1 MFVLGIDPGLTRTGY
16 GIIESTGSTEKAVAA
31 GVIRT
36 DPAQPLGERFVE
48 LARDLREI
56 VAEYEPQ
63 AAAIEQVFV
72 NNNRQTAMSVARAS
86 GIALAGPLGSPPRD
100 RRIHSFCR
108 EDGAHRLR
116 HRRQATD
123 AKSRRNASQSSEC
136 AAPRRRCGCAR
147 RGLVPCATPGAE
159 REGLMIGRLSG
170 TLASV
175 GVDTVL
181 IDVNG
186 VGYDV
191 AVSSRTFVELSG
203 VGSEI
208 VLHTHLHVRE
218 DQMALFGFTTSDDR
232 DLFRLLLGVSGI
244 GPKVGLAIL
253 ATMSADDLRRVV
265 VTDDVAALTAV
276 PGIGKRSAQKL
287 LLELRPKL
295 EVADSALT
303 ASGPLGEVRTALEG
317 LGYQSDEISG
327 ALRDLPPDLPVE
339 EMLRRSLQALGKR
352 SER

>member
-1 MFVLGIDPGLTRTGY
+1 
-16 GIIESTGSTEKAVAA
+16 
-31 GVIRT
+31 
-36 DPAQPLGERFVE
+36 
-48 LARDLREI
+48 
-56 VAEYEPQ
+56 
-63 AAAIEQVFV
+63 
-72 NNNRQTAMSVARAS
+72 
-86 GIALAGPLGSPPRD
+86 
-100 RRIHSFCR
+100 
-108 EDGAHRLR
+108 
-116 HRRQATD
+116 
-123 AKSRRNASQSSEC
+123 
-136 AAPRRRCGCAR
+136 
-147 RGLVPCATPGAE
+147 
-159 REGLMIGRLSG
+159 MIGRLSG

-175 GVDTVL
+175 GVDSVL
-181 IDVNG
+181 VEVNG

-191 AVSSRTFVELSG
+191 AVSSRTSIELSG

-208 VLHTHLHVRE
+208 VLHTHLYVRE

-295 EVADSALT
+295 EVADSALR
-303 ASGPLGEVRTALEG
+303 ASGPLGEVRAALEG

-352 SER
+352 SEQ

>member
-1 MFVLGIDPGLTRTGY
+1 
-16 GIIESTGSTEKAVAA
+16 
-31 GVIRT
+31 
-36 DPAQPLGERFVE
+36 
-48 LARDLREI
+48 
-56 VAEYEPQ
+56 
-63 AAAIEQVFV
+63 
-72 NNNRQTAMSVARAS
+72 
-86 GIALAGPLGSPPRD
+86 
-100 RRIHSFCR
+100 
-108 EDGAHRLR
+108 
-116 HRRQATD
+116 
-123 AKSRRNASQSSEC
+123 
-136 AAPRRRCGCAR
+136 
-147 RGLVPCATPGAE
+147 
-159 REGLMIGRLSG
+159 MIGRLSG

-191 AVSSRTFVELSG
+191 AVSSRTFIELTG

-208 VLHTHLHVRE
+208 VLHTHLYVRE

-295 EVADSALT
+295 EVADSAVR

-327 ALRDLPPDLPVE
+327 ALRDLSPDLPVE

-352 SER
+352 SEQ

>member
-1 MFVLGIDPGLTRTGY
+1 
-16 GIIESTGSTEKAVAA
+16 
-31 GVIRT
+31 
-36 DPAQPLGERFVE
+36 
-48 LARDLREI
+48 
-56 VAEYEPQ
+56 
-63 AAAIEQVFV
+63 
-72 NNNRQTAMSVARAS
+72 
-86 GIALAGPLGSPPRD
+86 
-100 RRIHSFCR
+100 
-108 EDGAHRLR
+108 
-116 HRRQATD
+116 
-123 AKSRRNASQSSEC
+123 
-136 AAPRRRCGCAR
+136 
-147 RGLVPCATPGAE
+147 
-159 REGLMIGRLSG
+159 MIGRLSG
-170 TLASV
+170 TLASG

-191 AVSSRTFVELSG
+191 AVSSRTFIELSG
-203 VGSEI
+203 IGSEI

-295 EVADSALT
+295 EVADSALR

-352 SER
+352 SEQ

>member
-1 MFVLGIDPGLTRTGY
+1 
-16 GIIESTGSTEKAVAA
+16 
-31 GVIRT
+31 
-36 DPAQPLGERFVE
+36 
-48 LARDLREI
+48 
-56 VAEYEPQ
+56 
-63 AAAIEQVFV
+63 
-72 NNNRQTAMSVARAS
+72 
-86 GIALAGPLGSPPRD
+86 
-100 RRIHSFCR
+100 
-108 EDGAHRLR
+108 
-116 HRRQATD
+116 
-123 AKSRRNASQSSEC
+123 
-136 AAPRRRCGCAR
+136 
-147 RGLVPCATPGAE
+147 
-159 REGLMIGRLSG
+159 MIGRLSG

-175 GVDTVL
+175 GVDSVL
-181 IDVNG
+181 IEVNG

-191 AVSSRTFVELSG
+191 AVSSRTSIELSG

-208 VLHTHLHVRE
+208 VLHTHLYVRE

-295 EVADSALT
+295 EVADSALR

-352 SER
+352 SEQ